1 MSRIIKLS
9 EIKISSSFAETTPK
23 EEKMEECRKN
33 YINHGKQDRYIV
45 IDHTNTLIDGYIMYL
60 VLKEN
65 NVDEA
70 KIKISDRRKKRWKRI
85 NTKDWIIQ
93 HYKTE
98 MTTYVYGVHPNSK
111 CEKEFVW
118 RIPKSWT
125 GFRDKIKVGDTI
137 LCGTKFGVSPV
148 IVTKVE
154 MLEQCPINMPV
165 KRVVLKAIRKNG
177 VEVEL

>member
-1 MSRIIKLS
+1 
-9 EIKISSSFAETTPK
+9 
-23 EEKMEECRKN
+23 
-33 YINHGKQDRYIV
+33 
-45 IDHTNTLIDGYIMYL
+45 
-60 VLKEN
+60 
-65 NVDEA
+65 
-70 KIKISDRRKKRWKRI
+70 
-85 NTKDWIIQ
+85 
-93 HYKTE
+93 

-137 LCGTKFGVSPV
+137 LCDTKFGVSPV

-165 KRVVLKAIRKNG
+165 KRVVSKAIRKNG

>member
-9 EIKISSSFAETTPK
+9 EIKISPSFAETMPK

-85 NTKDWIIQ
+85 NTKDWIIP

-118 RIPKSWT
+118 RIPKAWT
-125 GFRDKIKVGDTI
+125 GFEEKVEVGDSV
-137 LCGTKFGVSPV
+137 LCGTKFGVSLV

-154 MLEQCPINMPV
+154 MLEQCPIDIPV
-165 KRVVLKAIRKNG
+165 KRVVSKEIRRNG
-177 VEVEL
+177 IVVE